1 MNYHNVTKC
10 DMLNGE
16 GVRTVLWVAGCPHS
30 CKGCFNRQTWDKNS
44 GIPFTSDVV
53 DEILQALSEPFCN
66 GLTLSGGDPLATYN
80 YETVLDL
87 CKLVKNQFPTKT
99 IWIYTGYVLDEVKVK
114 YPEILEYI
122 DVLVDGP
129 YIERLRDKKLQYR
142 GSSNQNI
149 IRLK

>member
-99 IWIYTGYVLDEVKVK
+99 IWIYTGYVFDEVKVK
-114 YPEILEYI
+114 YPEILNYI

-129 YIERLRDKKLQYR
+129 YIEKLRDKKLQYR

-149 IRLK
+149 IRLT

>member
-16 GVRTVLWVAGCPHS
+16 GARVVLWVSGCTHACPNCH
-30 CKGCFNRQTWDKNS
+30 NPQTWDKNS
-44 GIPFTSDVV
+44 GIPFTSEVV

-66 GLTLSGGDPLATYN
+66 GLTVSGGDPLATYN

-99 IWIYTGYVLDEVKVK
+99 IWIYTGYVFDEVKVK

>member
-1 MNYHNVTKC
+1 MPVIGCHN
-10 DMLNGE
+10 
-16 GVRTVLWVAGCPHS
+16 P
-30 CKGCFNRQTWDKNS
+30 QTWDKNS
-44 GIPFTSDVV
+44 GIPFTSEVV

-99 IWIYTGYVLDEVKVK
+99 IWIYTGYVFDEVKVK
-114 YPEILEYI
+114 YPEILNYI

-129 YIERLRDKKLQYR
+129 YIEKLRDKKLQYR

-149 IRLK
+149 IRLT

>member
-1 MNYHNVTKC
+1 MNYHNVKTC
-10 DMLNGE
+10 DLRNGE
-16 GVRTVLWVAGCPHS
+16 GARVVLWVAGCPHS

-99 IWIYTGYVLDEVKVK
+99 IWIYTGYVFDEVKVK
-114 YPEILEYI
+114 YPEILNYI

-129 YIERLRDKKLQYR
+129 YIEKLRDKKLQYR

-149 IRLK
+149 IRLT

>member
-1 MNYHNVTKC
+1 MPVIGCHN
-10 DMLNGE
+10 
-16 GVRTVLWVAGCPHS
+16 P
-30 CKGCFNRQTWDKNS
+30 QTWDKNS

-99 IWIYTGYVLDEVKVK
+99 IWIYTGYVFDEVKVK
-114 YPEILEYI
+114 YPEILNYI

-129 YIERLRDKKLQYR
+129 YIEKLRDKKLQYR

-149 IRLK
+149 IRLT

>member
-99 IWIYTGYVLDEVKVK
+99 IWIYTGYVFDEVKVK

>member
-1 MNYHNVTKC
+1 MARGLELYCGYLDAHMPVIGCHN
-10 DMLNGE
+10 
-16 GVRTVLWVAGCPHS
+16 P
-30 CKGCFNRQTWDKNS
+30 QTWDKNS

-99 IWIYTGYVLDEVKVK
+99 IWIYTGYVFDEVKVK
-114 YPEILEYI
+114 YPEILNYI

-129 YIERLRDKKLQYR
+129 YIEKLRDKKLQYR

-149 IRLK
+149 IRLT

>member
-16 GVRTVLWVAGCPHS
+16 GARVVLWVSGCTHACPNCH
-30 CKGCFNRQTWDKNS
+30 NPQTWDKNS
-44 GIPFTSDVV
+44 GIPFTSEVV

-66 GLTLSGGDPLATYN
+66 GLTVSGGDPLATYN

-87 CKLVKNQFPTKT
+87 CKLVKTQFPTKT
-99 IWIYTGYVLDEVKVK
+99 IWIYTGYVYDKVKVK
-114 YPEILEYI
+114 YPEILDYI

-129 YIERLRDKKLQYR
+129 YIERLKDKKLQYR

>member
-16 GVRTVLWVAGCPHS
+16 GARVVLWVSGWTHACPNCH
-30 CKGCFNRQTWDKNS
+30 NRQTWDKNS
-44 GIPFTSDVV
+44 GIPFTSEVV

>member
-1 MNYHNVTKC
+1 MNYHNVKTC
-10 DMLNGE
+10 DLLNGE
-16 GVRTVLWVAGCPHS
+16 GDRVVLWVAGCPHS

-87 CKLVKNQFPTKT
+87 CKLVKKQFPTKT

-114 YPEILEYI
+114 YPEILNYI

-129 YIERLRDKKLQYR
+129 YIEKLRDKKLQYR

-149 IRLK
+149 IRLT

>member
-16 GVRTVLWVAGCPHS
+16 GARVVLWVSGCTHACPNCH
-30 CKGCFNRQTWDKNS
+30 NPQTWDKNS
-44 GIPFTSDVV
+44 GIPFTSEVV

-66 GLTLSGGDPLATYN
+66 GLTVSGGDPLATYN

-87 CKLVKNQFPTKT
+87 CKLVKTQFPTKT
-99 IWIYTGYVLDEVKVK
+99 IWIYTGYVYDKVKVK

-129 YIERLRDKKLQYR
+129 YIERLKDKKLQYR

>member
-129 YIERLRDKKLQYR
+129 YIERLKDKKLQYR

>member
-16 GVRTVLWVAGCPHS
+16 GARVVLWVSGCIHACPNCH
-30 CKGCFNRQTWDKNS
+30 NRQTWDKNS

-99 IWIYTGYVLDEVKVK
+99 IWIYTGYVFDEVKVK
-114 YPEILEYI
+114 YPEILNYI

-129 YIERLRDKKLQYR
+129 YIEKLRDKKLQYR

-149 IRLK
+149 IRLT

>member
-99 IWIYTGYVLDEVKVK
+99 IWIYTGYVFDEVKVK

-129 YIERLRDKKLQYR
+129 YIEKLRDKKLQYR

-149 IRLK
+149 IRLT

>member
-16 GVRTVLWVAGCPHS
+16 GARVVLWVSGCTHACPNCH
-30 CKGCFNRQTWDKNS
+30 NRQTWDKNS

-87 CKLVKNQFPTKT
+87 CKLVKKQFPTKT

-149 IRLK
+149 IRLT

>member
-1 MNYHNVTKC
+1 MPVI
-10 DMLNGE
+10 
-16 GVRTVLWVAGCPHS
+16 GCH
-30 CKGCFNRQTWDKNS
+30 NRQTWDKNS

-66 GLTLSGGDPLATYN
+66 GLTLSGGHQLATYT

-87 CKLVKNQFPTKT
+87 CNLVKNQFPTKT
-99 IWIYTGYVLDEVKVK
+99 IWIYTGYVFDEVKVK

>member
-1 MNYHNVTKC
+1 MNYHNVKTC
-10 DMLNGE
+10 DLLNGE
-16 GVRTVLWVAGCPHS
+16 RARVVLWVAGCPHS

-99 IWIYTGYVLDEVKVK
+99 IWIYTGYVFDEVKVK
-114 YPEILEYI
+114 YPEILNYI

-129 YIERLRDKKLQYR
+129 YIEKLRDKKLQYR

-149 IRLK
+149 IRLT

>member
-1 MNYHNVTKC
+1 M
-10 DMLNGE
+10 
-16 GVRTVLWVAGCPHS
+16 VRGRERYCGYLDAHMPVIGCH
-30 CKGCFNRQTWDKNS
+30 NRQTWDKNS

-99 IWIYTGYVLDEVKVK
+99 IWIYTGYVFDEVKVK
-114 YPEILEYI
+114 YPEILNYI

-129 YIERLRDKKLQYR
+129 YIEKLRDKKLQYR

-149 IRLK
+149 IRLT

>member
-1 MNYHNVTKC
+1 MPVIGCHN
-10 DMLNGE
+10 
-16 GVRTVLWVAGCPHS
+16 P
-30 CKGCFNRQTWDKNS
+30 QTWDKNS

-99 IWIYTGYVLDEVKVK
+99 IWIYTGYVFDEVKVK